1 MAAVVNKD
9 TCTGCESCVD
19 SCPVEA
25 ISMKGELAVISA
37 DDCIDCGACVGEC
50 PVEAITMD

>member
-1 MAAVVNKD
+1 MAAVVNED
-9 TCTGCESCVD
+9 TCTGCESCID

-25 ISMKGELAVISA
+25 ISMDGEVAVISA

-50 PVEAITMD
+50 PVEAISMD

>member
-1 MAAVVNKD
+1 MAAVVNED

-19 SCPVEA
+19 CCPVEA
-25 ISMKGELAVISA
+25 ISMNGDVAAISA

-50 PVEAITMD
+50 PVEAISMD

>member
-50 PVEAITMD
+50 PVEAISMD